1 MHLDGHE
8 GTLGQL
14 MNHQRKRWSNVKIVR
29 VQQGWEW
36 AMLTTKKVTAG
47 AQLTWDYGLRG
58 DTSLESWSE

>member
-1 MHLDGHE
+1 MHLDGHV

-14 MNHQRKRWSNVKIVR
+14 MNHQRKSQSNIEIVR
-29 VQQGWEW
+29 VQQGQEW
-36 AMLTTKKVTAG
+36 AIVG